1 MPTFDEYNRDF
12 KFSSENLNY
21 IYNIEY
27 FRDICYD
34 ESDSEK
40 SKGII
45 PKKTVNNEG
54 RLKVH
59 NDRLISFEPKELMN
73 CIAEAVKADNF
84 ELKTV
89 YPGLLI
95 GTGLPHSFGGKG
107 EATLGLTLDYV
118 TGMPYI
124 PASSVKG
131 ALRSSFVHENYI
143 KELLNSTDIDVA
155 DFEKSIFG
163 SSHSDKSEAKVQGS
177 DIFFDAIITSTGKIL
192 DTDNITSHR
201 HNKELLELAAPNPIT
216 MIRIRPDV
224 TFKFQFQ
231 LTDYEN
237 DKIKITAE
245 QKLELFKQILID
257 LGIGAKTNVGYGTM
271 EETISAEKTQEE
283 ILMNGFTNGIRIRE
297 SRKR

>member
-1 MPTFDEYNRDF
+1 MPTFEEYNSNF
-12 KFSSENLNY
+12 KFSSKNLNY

-59 NDRLISFEPKELMN
+59 NDRLISFEPEELMN
-73 CIAEAVKADNF
+73 FIGEAVKVDNF

-107 EATLGLTLDYV
+107 EAALGLTLDYV

-124 PASSVKG
+124 PSSSVKG
-131 ALRSSFVHENYI
+131 ALRSAFVHKDYI
-143 KELLNSTDIDVA
+143 KELLKSADIDVA
-155 DFEKSIFG
+155 DFETSIFG

-201 HNKELLELAAPNPIT
+201 HNKDLLELAAPNPIT

-231 LTDYEN
+231 LNDYEK
-237 DKIKITAE
+237 DEIKITAE
-245 QKLELFKQILID
+245 QKLRLFKQILID
-257 LGIGAKTNVGYGTM
+257 LGIGAKTNVGYGTL
-271 EETISAEKTQEE
+271 EETVSVEKLQEE
-283 ILMNGFTNGIRIRE
+283 ILMNGFSNGIRIRE
-297 SRKR
+297 SRRR

>member
-1 MPTFDEYNRDF
+1 MQTFEEYNRNF
-12 KFSSENLNY
+12 KFSSKNLNY

-34 ESDSEK
+34 ENDDEK
-40 SKGII
+40 KQGIKRN
-45 PKKTVNNEG
+45 KKVNNEG
-54 RLKVH
+54 RLQVH
-59 NDRLISFEPKELMN
+59 NDRLISFEPEELIN
-73 CIAEAVKADNF
+73 CIDEALKVDNF

-95 GTGLPHSFGGKG
+95 GTGLPHGFGGKG
-107 EATLGLTLDYV
+107 EAALGLTLDYV
-118 TGMPYI
+118 TGIPYI

-131 ALRSSFVHENYI
+131 ALRSAFVHIDYI
-143 KELLNSTDIDVA
+143 KELLKSADIDVA
-155 DFEKSIFG
+155 DFETSIFG
-163 SSHSDKSEAKVQGS
+163 SSHSDKSESKIQGS

-201 HNKELLELAAPNPIT
+201 HNKDLLELAAPNPIT

-231 LTDYEN
+231 LTDYEK
-237 DKIKITAE
+237 DEIKITAE
-245 QKLELFKQILID
+245 QKLGLFKQILID

-271 EETISAEKTQEE
+271 IDPCICPKCGGKKSPAYPTCQSCSA
-283 ILMNGFTNGIRIRE
+283 R
-297 SRKR
+297 

>member
-1 MPTFDEYNRDF
+1 MPTFEEYNSNF
-12 KFSSENLNY
+12 KFSSKNLNY

-59 NDRLISFEPKELMN
+59 NDRLISFEPEELMN
-73 CIAEAVKADNF
+73 CIDEALKVDNF

-95 GTGLPHSFGGKG
+95 GTGLPHGFGGKG
-107 EATLGLTLDYV
+107 EAALGLTLDYA

-124 PASSVKG
+124 PSSSVKG
-131 ALRSSFVHENYI
+131 ALRSAFVHKDYI
-143 KELLNSTDIDVA
+143 KELLKSADIDVA
-155 DFEKSIFG
+155 DFETSIFG
-163 SSHSDKSEAKVQGS
+163 SSHSDKSESKIQGS

-201 HNKELLELAAPNPIT
+201 HNKDLLELAAPNPIT

-231 LTDYEN
+231 LTDYEK
-237 DKIKITAE
+237 DEIKITAE
-245 QKLELFKQILID
+245 QKLGLFKQILID
-257 LGIGAKTNVGYGTM
+257 LGIGAKTNVGYGTL
-271 EETISAEKTQEE
+271 EETVSVEKSQEE
-283 ILMNGFTNGIRIRE
+283 ILMNGFSNGIRIRE
-297 SRKR
+297 PRRR

>member
-1 MPTFDEYNRDF
+1 MPTFEEYNRNF
-12 KFSSENLNY
+12 KFSSKNLNY

-45 PKKTVNNEG
+45 PQKTVNNEG

-59 NDRLISFEPKELMN
+59 NDRLISFKPEELMN
-73 CIAEAVKADNF
+73 FIGEAVKVDNF

-95 GTGLPHSFGGKG
+95 GTGLPHGFGGKG
-107 EATLGLTLDYV
+107 EAALGLTLDYV

-124 PASSVKG
+124 PSSSVKG
-131 ALRSSFVHENYI
+131 ALRSAFVHIDYI
-143 KELLNSTDIDVA
+143 KELLKSADIDVI
-155 DFEKSIFG
+155 DFETSIFG

-201 HNKELLELAAPNPIT
+201 HNKDLLELAAPNPIT

-231 LTDYEN
+231 LTDYGKDE
-237 DKIKITAE
+237 IKITAE
-245 QKLELFKQILID
+245 QKLRLFKQILID
-257 LGIGAKTNVGYGTM
+257 LGIGAKTNVGYGTL
-271 EETISAEKTQEE
+271 EETVSVEKSQEE
-283 ILMNGFTNGIRIRE
+283 ILMNGFSNGIRIRE
-297 SRKR
+297 SRRR

>member
-1 MPTFDEYNRDF
+1 MPTFEEYNRDF
-12 KFSSENLNY
+12 KFSSKNLNY

-34 ESDSEK
+34 ENDSEK

-45 PKKTVNNEG
+45 PQKSVNNEG

-59 NDRLISFEPKELMN
+59 NDRLISFEPEELMN
-73 CIAEAVKADNF
+73 CIEEAVKVDNF
-84 ELKTV
+84 ELKTA

-107 EATLGLTLDYV
+107 EAALGLTLDYV

-124 PASSVKG
+124 PGSSVKG
-131 ALRSSFVHENYI
+131 ALRSAFVHKEYI
-143 KELLNSTDIDVA
+143 KELLKSTDIDVA
-155 DFEKSIFG
+155 DFETSIFG

-216 MIRIRPDV
+216 MIRIKPDV

-237 DKIKITAE
+237 DKIKITAK
-245 QKLELFKQILID
+245 QKLGLFKQILID

-271 EETISAEKTQEE
+271 EDPCICPKCGGKKSSAYPTCSKCSN
-283 ILMNGFTNGIRIRE
+283 I
-297 SRKR
+297 